1 MAVGAA
7 IAEPDKNIICL
18 AGDGGLQVNIGELAT
33 ATQEGVRITLV
44 LMNSQD
50 YEVIKNIQDA
60 QYGGRR
66 YFSDI
71 FTPDFSAV
79 ADSNGWQYE
88 KLSDL
93 SNAKSAIGNALKSN
107 GSTMIEVDMA
117 TIGAYARPFGGPP
130 VKKD

>member
-1 MAVGAA
+1 L
-7 IAEPDKNIICL
+7 I
-18 AGDGGLQVNIGELAT
+18 
-33 ATQEGVRITLV
+33 

-88 KLSDL
+88 KLSNL
-93 SNAKSAIGNALKSN
+93 TNANTAIGNALKSN